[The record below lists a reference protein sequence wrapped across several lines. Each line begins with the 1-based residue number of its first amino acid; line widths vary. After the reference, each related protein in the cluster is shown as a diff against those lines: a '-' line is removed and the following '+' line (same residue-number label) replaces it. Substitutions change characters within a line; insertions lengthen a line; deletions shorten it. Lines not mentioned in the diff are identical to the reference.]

1 MTDRRLKLFPR
12 DEAGNIIRRPLYAHF
27 LLRASRTER
36 GMKILFQP
44 AMRNG
49 ALREL
54 PVCYPTEIQFH
65 HTPAGLAG
73 SIGYHRD
80 LHFGQQFNLRGG
92 RYICLTIYPTLPGYH
107 KACDHTHATSTNF
120 WKFTENS
127 LRLLR
132 KLPIMGFNP
141 RFDGFSGAIK

>member
-44 AMRNG
+44 AMLNG

-54 PVCYPTEIQFH
+54 PVYCLRCGELVGEQDALYAFENQRGAGC
-65 HTPAGLAG
+65 PAAG
-73 SIGYHRD
+73 YAGVM
-80 LHFGQQFNLRGG
+80 
-92 RYICLTIYPTLPGYH
+92 
-107 KACDHTHATSTNF
+107 
-120 WKFTENS
+120 
-127 LRLLR
+127 RL
-132 KLPIMGFNP
+132 
-141 RFDGFSGAIK
+141 SGEFV